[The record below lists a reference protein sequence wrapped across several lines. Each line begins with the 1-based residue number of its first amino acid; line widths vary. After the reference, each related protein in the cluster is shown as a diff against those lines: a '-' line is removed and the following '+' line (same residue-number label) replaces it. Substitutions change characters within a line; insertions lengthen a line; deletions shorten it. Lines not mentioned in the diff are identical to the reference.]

1 MMLEI
6 GWAPPHGVG
15 PLTPVSESSEVL
27 DSPLSS
33 FRAAT
38 SRQNSIGEN
47 DNIDEEEVTP
57 SAVPF
62 MALFNCADGFDW
74 ILIVAGSLGAV
85 VHGASLAV
93 YLHLFG
99 KIIHL
104 LSFHSNI
111 NEVFNHFSQYA
122 LYIVYIGLVV
132 FAAGWIEVW
141 CWILTAERQTA
152 VIRTKYVQV
161 ILGQNMSFFDTYGNN
176 GDIMNQVLT
185 DVQVIQCA
193 LSEKVRSYI
202 HNIAACVGGLVIALI
217 NCWQIAFVAL
227 ATGPVIFATGWISN
241 VFLRKFEIN
250 LQDAYVHAANVA
262 EEALANIRTLYAF
275 TNEALAKHSYAA
287 SLYNTLKYGITISL
301 VQGLGVGFT
310 YGFGMCS
317 CALQLWV
324 GRFLVT
330 SGRYSGAE
338 ILTAVF
344 AIVLSGL
351 GLNQAST
358 NLYSFEQ
365 GRIAAYRLYEVI
377 RHSGSTANLDGDTLV
392 SVQGKIEFQ
401 NVFFSYPS
409 CPAVPILS
417 GFYLTV
423 PAKKTV
429 ALVGRSGSGKSSLTR
444 LLARHYDPNLG
455 EVLLDGVNTKN
466 LKLEWLRQQI
476 GLVTQEPALACL
488 SILDNIAYGRP
499 DITLDQIQ
507 EAAKIANVHAF
518 ISSLKSGYE
527 TQVGKFGLALTD
539 EQKTRISIARAV
551 LLNPSILLLDDVT
564 SKLDLEAENAV
575 YDTLHKITLG
585 RSTIMIARRVNLV
598 KDADSIAVMDGGQCV
613 EMGTHD
619 ELISAHGLYSE
630 LLRCEE
636 VVKLPERLPS
646 KNENANDSNNGIE
659 MSSNSDHKVNGTPR
673 LSNRVGD
680 MVQLIGKYN
689 SKHQSLP
696 SLGRLVKLS
705 LQDWLY
711 AVLGS
716 VGASIFG
723 SFRPIL
729 AYIVGLIM
737 TAYYKRDASR
747 FDVDKW
753 CLIIAC
759 MAIVVLVATV
769 LQHFYF
775 GIVGEK
781 LTERIRR
788 MMFSSMLES
797 EIGWFDKNENKSDNL
812 LSRLAN
818 DATYVRATF
827 TDRLCIL
834 IQDFCAAFAAI
845 VIGFSLE
852 WRLAL
857 VASITIPFLIVFTVA
872 QRRGFSGFS
881 RGIEEL
887 HKKASV
893 VLEDLV
899 KNISIVMA
907 YCAGNE
913 VSRVY
918 SLYLKKVYKQ
928 TLLHGMLTG
937 FMFGFSRF
945 MFFAC
950 NGILLWY
957 TAVSIRNGYID
968 LPTALREYIVFTFV
982 TFALVEPFGI
992 MTRNTDKTRKDLVR
1006 VFDIINHVPKISHD
1020 ESTALKPV
1028 NAYGTI
1034 EFKNVHFC
1042 YPKSPEVMVLR
1053 DFTVKVDGG
1062 HTVGV
1067 VGVSGSGKSTLLSL
1081 ILRFYDPVSG
1091 QILLDGKDLKQFNLR
1106 WLRNQLGLV
1115 QQEPVMFST
1124 SIRENI
1130 VYARH
1135 NASETEIKEAAR
1147 IANAHHFISS
1157 LPKGYD
1163 TKVGPGGVE
1172 LTPGQKLRVAI
1183 ARVVLKSTPILLLD
1197 EADSRIEDESR
1208 RVVQEA
1214 LDRLLIGSKTTILV
1228 ARRESMMRRV
1238 DKILVVNGGQIVE
1251 SGTHD
1256 SLVSNKDGVY
1266 AKLTQ
1271 PRFVKGLRPHFL
1283 ASTQ

>member
-1 MMLEI
+1 MMVEI
-6 GWAPPHGVG
+6 GWSPPHGVG
-15 PLTPVSESSEVL
+15 PLTPVSENSEFP
-27 DSPLSS
+27 DSP
-33 FRAAT
+33 AT
-38 SRQNSIGEN
+38 ISRHNSIEEN
-47 DNIDEEEVTP
+47 DNSEEEVIPP

-62 MALFNCADGFDW
+62 TALFNCADGVDW
-74 ILIVAGSLGAV
+74 ILMVAGSLGAV

-93 YLHLFG
+93 YLHIFG

-104 LSFHSNI
+104 LSFDSYAD
-111 NEVFNHFSQYA
+111 EVFDHFSQYA
-122 LYIVYIGLVV
+122 LYIVYIGLAV

-141 CWILTAERQTA
+141 CWILTAERQAA

-161 ILGQNMSFFDTYGNN
+161 ILNQNMSFFDTYGNN

-193 LSEKVRSYI
+193 LGEKVRNYI
-202 HNIAACVGGLVIALI
+202 HNIAACLGGLVLAFI
-217 NCWQIAFVAL
+217 NCWQIASVAL
-227 ATGPVIFATGWISN
+227 ATGPLVVAAGWIPN
-241 VFLRKFEIN
+241 VFVHKFEEN
-250 LQDAYVHAANVA
+250 LQDAYAHAANVA
-262 EEALANIRTLYAF
+262 EEALSNIRTLYAF
-275 TNEALAKHSYAA
+275 TNEALAKHSYAS
-287 SLYNTLKYGITISL
+287 SLHDTLKHGITMSL
-301 VQGLGVGFT
+301 VQGLGVGFA
-310 YGFGMCS
+310 YGLGMCS

-330 SGRYSGAE
+330 SGKSNGAE
-338 ILTAVF
+338 VLIAIF
-344 AIVLSGL
+344 ATVLSGL
-351 GLNQAST
+351 GLNQASM

-365 GRIAAYRLYEVI
+365 GRIAAHRLYGVI
-377 RHSGSTANLDGDTLV
+377 RHSGSAADSDGNTLV
-392 SVQGKIEFQ
+392 SVQGKIEFH

-409 CPAVPILS
+409 CPAIPILS
-417 GFYLTV
+417 AFYLTV

-429 ALVGRSGSGKSSLTR
+429 ALVGRSGSGKSSLIR
-444 LLARHYDPNLG
+444 LLERRYDPNLG
-455 EVLLDGVNTKN
+455 EVLLDGVNIKS
-466 LKLEWLRQQI
+466 LKLDWLRHQI

-488 SILDNIAYGRP
+488 SISDNIAYGRP
-499 DITLDQIQ
+499 NITLDQIQ

-518 ISSLKSGYE
+518 ISSLESGYE
-527 TQVGKFGLALTD
+527 TQVGKVGLTLTD
-539 EQKTRISIARAV
+539 EQKIRISIARAV
-551 LLNPSILLLDDVT
+551 LSNPSILLLDEVT
-564 SKLDLEAENAV
+564 SRLDLEAENAV
-575 YDTLHKITLG
+575 HETLHMITLG
-585 RSTIMIARRVNLV
+585 RSTIMIARRISLV
-598 KDADSIAVMDGGQCV
+598 KDADLIAVMEAGQCV

-619 ELISAHGLYSE
+619 ELINSYGLYSE

-636 VVKLPERLPS
+636 VIKLPERLPS
-646 KNENANDSNNGIE
+646 KNHNANDSGDGLE
-659 MSSNSDHKVNGTPR
+659 MRSNSDNKRKGTPY
-673 LSNRVGD
+673 SSKQVGD
-680 MVQLIGKYN
+680 VAWLTEKYN
-689 SKHQSLP
+689 IKHQSLP
-696 SLGRLVKLS
+696 FLGTLVKLS
-705 LQDWLY
+705 SPDWLY

-723 SFRPIL
+723 SLRPIL
-729 AYIVGLIM
+729 AYVVGLVV
-737 TAYYKRDASR
+737 TAYYRRDASR
-747 FDVDKW
+747 FHVDKW

-781 LTERIRR
+781 MTERIRR
-788 MMFSSMLES
+788 MMFSAMLES
-797 EIGWFDKNENKSDNL
+797 EVGWFDKDENKSDSL

-818 DATYVRATF
+818 DATYAHTAF
-827 TDRLCIL
+827 SNRLRIL

-852 WRLAL
+852 WKLAL
-857 VASITIPFLIVFTVA
+857 IALVTIPFLTVSTVA
-872 QRRGFSGFS
+872 QRRGYSGFS
-881 RGIEEL
+881 KGIEEL

-907 YCAGNE
+907 YCAVNE
-913 VSRVY
+913 ASRLY
-918 SLYLKKVYKQ
+918 SLYLKRVYKQ
-928 TLLHGMLTG
+928 ALLHGMLIG
-937 FMFGFSRF
+937 FLFGFSRF
-945 MFFAC
+945 LFFAC
-950 NGILLWY
+950 NGVLLWY
-957 TAVSIRNGYID
+957 TAVSVRNNYID
-968 LPTALREYIVFTFV
+968 LPMALREYIVFTFV

-992 MTRNTDKTRKDLVR
+992 MTANTDKRRKDLVK
-1006 VFDIINHVPKISHD
+1006 VFDIINHVPEINHD
-1020 ESTALKPV
+1020 DSTALKPV

-1042 YPKSPEVMVLR
+1042 YPKSPDIMVLQ
-1053 DFTVKVDGG
+1053 DFTVKIDGG

-1106 WLRNQLGLV
+1106 WLRSQLGLV

-1124 SIRENI
+1124 TIRENI
-1130 VYARH
+1130 VYARP

-1163 TKVGPGGVE
+1163 TKMGPGGVQ
-1172 LTPGQKLRVAI
+1172 LTPGQKLRIAI
-1183 ARVVLKSTPILLLD
+1183 ARVVLKNAPILLLD
-1197 EADSRIEDESR
+1197 EADSRIEHESR

-1214 LDRLLIGSKTTILV
+1214 LDTLLIGSKTTILV

-1256 SLVSNKDGVY
+1256 FLVANKNGVY

-1271 PRFVKGLRPHFL
+1271 PRFVKGLQPHFL
-1283 ASTQ
+1283 GSTR